1 MKKGDLRKQEILN
14 TAEQLFCRKG
24 YEQTSIQDILD
35 QLHSSKGS
43 FYHHF
48 ISKESLLEGICRK
61 RADQIFETVSGYM
74 NSEEPVIQLL
84 DTCLSGMIPLK
95 DEKLSFLLMILPVF
109 PLPEGRL
116 IRDEYCDSLADRF
129 ASVVIQLLQR
139 GHSEG
144 VLICSQP
151 DVISDLILF
160 TVNRLWVKI
169 CSVIISAEQN
179 HNETDLSELLRI
191 TDSYRQSIEKMLFLP
206 YGSLKLI
213 DIPTLGQL
221 TEQIHTHWKS

>member
-48 ISKESLLEGICRK
+48 VSKESLLEGICRK
-61 RADQIFETVSGYM
+61 RADQIYEAVSGCM
-74 NSEEPVIQLL
+74 NSEVPVIQML

-116 IRDEYCDSLADRF
+116 VRDEYCDSLADRF
-129 ASVVIQLLQR
+129 SSLIIQLLQR
-139 GHSEG
+139 GNQQG
-144 VLICSQP
+144 VLVCSQP
-151 DVISDLILF
+151 DIISDLVLF

-169 CSVIISAEQN
+169 CSAIISSEQN
-179 HNETDLSELLRI
+179 HTETDLSELLRI
-191 TDSYRQSIEKMLFLP
+191 TDSYRQSIEKTLFLP

-221 TEQIHTHWKS
+221 TEQINTHWKN